1 MRDSETRYGSLDT
14 RSQGDLLRRLRRVE
28 GQVRGVQRM
37 VEENRYCPEVLIQIS
52 AINEALRKVSE
63 TMLRSHLSHC
73 VTSAVKSGDVDSAE
87 AIYDELADLFSKY
100 AR

>member
-1 MRDSETRYGSLDT
+1 MKNEEHRHGSLDPKM
-14 RSQGDLLRRLRRVE
+14 QADLTRRLRRVE

-37 VEENRYCPEVLIQIS
+37 VDENRYCPEVLVQIS
-52 AINEALRKVSE
+52 AISEALRKVSE
-63 TMLRSHLSHC
+63 AMLRSHLSHC
-73 VTSAVKSGDVDSAE
+73 VTRAVTSGDEDSAE

>member
-1 MRDSETRYGSLDT
+1 MKETAHKHGSLDE
-14 RSQGDLLRRLRRVE
+14 RSQGDLLRRLKRVE

-37 VEENRYCPEVLIQIS
+37 VEENRYCPEVLVQIS
-52 AINEALRKVSE
+52 AINEAMRKVSE
-63 TMLRSHLSHC
+63 VMLRSHLSHC
-73 VTSAVKSGDVDSAE
+73 VTSAVKSGDSDSAE